1 MIVSSRETSTI
12 IKIKNVH
19 SGPEID
25 YLIGDE
31 DFWKGTPYE
40 EYSYT
45 QEGDFVPQ
53 YGQHTVEHYEGEG
66 LEADQYY
73 LMMYNNNYWVNG
85 TRDDYEIEDLPDSV
99 GTVLASDSLKS
110 QVYVYLVDEG
120 EHTFRLVHSFD
131 VPYSSIVSNV
141 TPSGENLVI
150 NSGTANVFGEYD
162 IQGGLIRQF
171 SYECELQTY
180 RVMKDDFDSFW
191 FAM

>member
-1 MIVSSRETSTI
+1 M
-12 IKIKNVH
+12 
-19 SGPEID
+19 
-25 YLIGDE
+25 
-31 DFWKGTPYE
+31 
-40 EYSYT
+40 
-45 QEGDFVPQ
+45 
-53 YGQHTVEHYEGEG
+53 
-66 LEADQYY
+66 
-73 LMMYNNNYWVNG
+73 NG

-99 GTVLASDSLKS
+99 GTVLASDSLNS

-120 EHTFRLVHSFD
+120 ERTFSLVHSFD

-141 TPSGENLVI
+141 TPSGENLVV

-191 FAM
+191 FLPAE